1 MSAVTLPSVLDTM
14 RRQLTVADRCDR
26 CGAQAWLKTIDRA
39 GLDLLW
45 CAHHGRAHL
54 PAFPDNGLEVVV
66 DEREYLS
73 AARHPSR
80 DAD

>member
-1 MSAVTLPSVLDTM
+1 MSAATPPPALDTTP
-14 RRQLTVADRCDR
+14 RQLTVADRCDR
-26 CGAQAWLKTIDRA
+26 CDAQAWLKTIDRS

-45 CAHHGRAHL
+45 CAHHGRTHL
-54 PAFPDNGLEVVV
+54 PAFPDKGLEVVV

-73 AARHPSR
+73 AALNPPP

>member
-1 MSAVTLPSVLDTM
+1 MSAATLPPAPDTTL
-14 RRQLTVADRCDR
+14 RQLTVADRCDR
-26 CGAQAWLKTIDRA
+26 CDAQAWLKTIDRA

-54 PAFPDNGLEVVV
+54 PAFPDQGLEVVV
-66 DEREYLS
+66 DEREYLR
-73 AARHPSR
+73 AAPNPSE